1 MHPPC
6 DRRPIEVL
14 QWIIT
19 KAGIYFLENL
29 DLEAFSRQRYHEF
42 AFIFAPLRLKGGVGS
57 PGDLIAVR

>member
-1 MHPPC
+1 M
-6 DRRPIEVL
+6 
-14 QWIIT
+14 IT